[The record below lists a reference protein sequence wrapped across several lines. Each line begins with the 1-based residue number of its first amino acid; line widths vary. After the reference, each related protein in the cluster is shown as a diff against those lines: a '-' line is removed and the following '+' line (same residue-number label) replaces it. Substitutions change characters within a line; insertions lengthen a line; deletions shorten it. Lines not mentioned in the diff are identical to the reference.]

1 MPQLGAGWLFQ
12 GGEQG
17 MQRSSN
23 IPRWLWWFLG
33 CSVVIGFIVLCSCG
47 IGSFFAYRF
56 YRETVG
62 PPITLADVKRMLP
75 DLPIYPNAELDEMLT
90 NFPTSRMTASIF
102 TGDQFAL
109 YLAFQTQDPL
119 EKVLEWYRREMKR
132 RGWREFSLSKTQVP
146 EWAKRIGGIVALSD
160 TYFARGG
167 NGVFFQTMTATTAG
181 KNSFALLCSV
191 IGISDW
197 EMKRLEERV
206 KRNPDDSE
214 AWASL
219 AFGYFCAGEWAES
232 QKALKEALEKSK
244 SRPIRNLRAQRRLAK
259 LLLWVSDDP
268 KVLPIVRSYGDHD
281 FSFQLS
287 LAKMLLRLKR
297 WREAEQTL
305 TSALVNLTPEYE
317 GWRERLHTLRGIARW
332 HQGKRKE
339 AVEDFE
345 RAYRLNKSSYVGAA
359 WAYGQMGN
367 SAKAKQILLEAAKA
381 NIPIAQNFLKKGRK
395 AVWLGIL
402 PISEPDWLS
411 GRWMEG
417 VGIKGEWA
425 VEVFCFPTRNSPKL
439 NGVIIFAINGQ
450 PIRNWQ
456 EYRTQMI
463 AITERAKAGDKVTFS
478 VWRNGKVENVDAVF
492 EPFLP

>member
-1 MPQLGAGWLFQ
+1 
-12 GGEQG
+12 
-17 MQRSSN
+17 
-23 IPRWLWWFLG
+23 
-33 CSVVIGFIVLCSCG
+33 
-47 IGSFFAYRF
+47 
-56 YRETVG
+56 
-62 PPITLADVKRMLP
+62 
-75 DLPIYPNAELDEMLT
+75 
-90 NFPTSRMTASIF
+90 
-102 TGDQFAL
+102 
-109 YLAFQTQDPL
+109 
-119 EKVLEWYRREMKR
+119 MKR

-160 TYFARGG
+160 TCFVRGG
-167 NGVFFQTMTATTAG
+167 NWIFFQTMPATTAG
-181 KNSFALLCSV
+181 RNSFELICSV
-191 IGISDW
+191 VGVPDW

-244 SRPIRNLRAQRRLAK
+244 NRPIRNLRAQRRLAK

-268 KVLPIVRSYGDHD
+268 KVLPIVRSYGDRD

-287 LAKMLLRLKR
+287 LAKMLLRLER

-305 TSALVNLTPEYE
+305 TSMLATLTPQYE
-317 GWRERLHTLRGIARW
+317 NWRNWLHTLRGIARW

-345 RAYRLNKSSYVGAA
+345 RTYRLDKSWCAA
-359 WAYGQMGN
+359 IVWAYGQMGN
-367 SAKAKQILLEAAKA
+367 SAKAMQILLEAVKA
-381 NIPIAQNFLKKGRK
+381 DIPIAQNLLKKGKK

-425 VEVFCFPTRNSPKL
+425 VEVFCFPTHNSPKL

-463 AITERAKAGDKVTFS
+463 AITEKAKAGDKVTFS

>member
-1 MPQLGAGWLFQ
+1 
-12 GGEQG
+12 
-17 MQRSSN
+17 
-23 IPRWLWWFLG
+23 
-33 CSVVIGFIVLCSCG
+33 VVIGFIALCSCG

-75 DLPIYPNAELDEMLT
+75 DLPIYPNAELDKMLT
-90 NFPTSRMTASIF
+90 NFPTSRMATSIF
-102 TGDQFAL
+102 TGDRFFL
-109 YLAFQTQDPL
+109 YLFFQTQDPL
-119 EKVLEWYRREMKR
+119 EKVLEWYRREMER
-132 RGWREFSLSKTQVP
+132 RGWREISLPKTQVP
-146 EWAKRIGGIVALSD
+146 EWAKRIGGIGALSD
-160 TYFARGG
+160 TCFVRGG
-167 NGVFFQTMTATTAG
+167 NWIFFQTMLATIAG
-181 KNSFALLCSV
+181 KNTFELICSV
-191 IGISDW
+191 VGVPDW

-219 AFGYFCAGEWAES
+219 AFGYFCAGKWAES
-232 QKALKEALEKSK
+232 QKALQEALEKSK

-268 KVLPIVRSYGDHD
+268 KVLPSIRSYGNHD

-287 LAKMLLRLKR
+287 LAKMLLRLER

-305 TSALVNLTPEYE
+305 TSMLATLTPQYE
-317 GWRERLHTLRGIARW
+317 NWRNWLHTLRGIARW

-345 RAYRLNKSSYVGAA
+345 RTYRLDKSWCAA
-359 WAYGQMGN
+359 IVWAYGQMGN
-367 SAKAKQILLEAAKA
+367 SAKAMQILLEAVKA
-381 NIPIAQNFLKKGRK
+381 DIPIAQNLLKKGKK

-425 VEVFCFPTRNSPKL
+425 VEVFCFPTHNSPKL

-450 PIRNWQ
+450 PIRNWR
-456 EYRTQMI
+456 EFWTLI
-463 AITERAKAGDKVTFS
+463 SSITEKAKAGDKVTFS